1 MFCQSPHPIGVS
13 SALLAQS
20 VERETLSAHDL
31 KRRDSQYISRLRVR
45 PPRRACTLSFCCQA
59 VLAMCVWV
67 VVKEFL
73 VADVCGGA
81 MRKTTTTT
89 SPHYTL
95 LYNYTLTIFSAQ
107 LQTLLLLIT
116 FFFLILIYARQA
128 KRALAY
134 KVASKLFCRRAL

>member
-1 MFCQSPHPIGVS
+1 
-13 SALLAQS
+13 
-20 VERETLSAHDL
+20 
-31 KRRDSQYISRLRVR
+31 
-45 PPRRACTLSFCCQA
+45 
-59 VLAMCVWV
+59 MCVGGG
-67 VVKEFL
+67 ERIFS
-73 VADVCGGA
+73 CGCVRWGDA
-81 MRKTTTTT
+81 EDNHNHF
-89 SPHYTL
+89 PHYTL